1 MAKVSSGAGKT
12 RVSRRVPRDEIRA
25 IGTGAFN
32 MSNDQS
38 QQPTSAQMLEVQAAL
53 FNLRDGLM
61 NLKMSLQE
69 LAFMSDEGAQ
79 AQAREAAN
87 DLLSRL
93 RG

>member
-1 MAKVSSGAGKT
+1 
-12 RVSRRVPRDEIRA
+12 
-25 IGTGAFN
+25 
-32 MSNDQS
+32 MSNDHS
-38 QQPTSAQMLEVQAAL
+38 QQPTAAQMLEVQAAL